1 MKKKRIFRN
10 LIFFGG
16 VSAFLLFPLTNYGQ
30 SVKRQ
35 SISSYGASGNVAG
48 AFISQTGG
56 QSYATTNLNQEKGM
70 VLQGFQQY
78 NNFALKIEGPLN
90 RENLDME
97 IYPNPA
103 TQAFIISSKKAM
115 ENYTITIADS
125 WGKIVLSEYI
135 NDIMRYQVNCES
147 YSNGIYF
154 ITVKNSNYNTQTL
167 KLIISK

>member
-1 MKKKRIFRN
+1 MTKKRIFRN

-16 VSAFLLFPLTNYGQ
+16 VSVFILFPLTNFGQ
-30 SVKRQ
+30 SIKRQ
-35 SISSYGASGNVAG
+35 SISSYGASGTVAG
-48 AFISQTGG
+48 VFISQTGG
-56 QSYATTNLNQEKGM
+56 QSYGTTNLNQEKGN

-78 NNFALKIEGPLN
+78 KNFALKIEGSLN
-90 RENLDME
+90 QKNLEMD

-103 TQAFIISSKKAM
+103 TQAFTISSKKAM

-125 WGKIVLSEYI
+125 WGKIVLSENI
-135 NDIMRYQVNCES
+135 NDIIQYQINCES

-167 KLIISK
+167 KLIIVK